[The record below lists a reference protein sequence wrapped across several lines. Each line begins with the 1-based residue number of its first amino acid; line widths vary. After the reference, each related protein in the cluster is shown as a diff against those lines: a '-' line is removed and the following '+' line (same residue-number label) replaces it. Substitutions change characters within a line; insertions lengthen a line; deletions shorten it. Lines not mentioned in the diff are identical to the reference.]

1 MRAAGGRPDGG
12 RRRRRGLAIAAG
24 ALVVGLVA
32 LSVWRAR
39 NANGSL
45 LGHEASLALL
55 PPEYFQPDT
64 RTGATIADLMDH
76 ITNGLVR
83 IEGLQLK
90 IVSYLSAA
98 NLRQGG
104 MNSLPEIGKQLG
116 VEHLIALDPRGPD
129 DAPRVE
135 IRLIEVPTQKV
146 AWAASYMLDTTR
158 FAEIEEDVVSR
169 VSHSFLGRQS
179 REPSLV
185 PARRGGESARLA
197 YLAGQR
203 ALRRR
208 TPEGRIAPAQ
218 MLGALTVLVANP
230 RADHDAVGT
239 GHDRVAEVGDAVDV
253 DERRRRREP
262 QFHERDEAL
271 ASGQHLPVVAVLVEM
286 RDGIVERRG
295 RQVLEAG
302 WVHEVPSLRRAHPA
316 SAGRADRR

>member
-1 MRAAGGRPDGG
+1 
-12 RRRRRGLAIAAG
+12 
-24 ALVVGLVA
+24 
-32 LSVWRAR
+32 
-39 NANGSL
+39 
-45 LGHEASLALL
+45 
-55 PPEYFQPDT
+55 
-64 RTGATIADLMDH
+64 
-76 ITNGLVR
+76 
-83 IEGLQLK
+83 
-90 IVSYLSAA
+90 
-98 NLRQGG
+98 QGG

-208 TPEGRIAPAQ
+208 TPEGVSESIRFFEEAVKLDSSSA
-218 MLGALTVLVANP
+218 A
-230 RADHDAVGT
+230 AVG
-239 GHDRVAEVGDAVDV
+239 GLA
-253 DERRRRREP
+253 
-262 QFHERDEAL
+262 QAL
-271 ASGQHLPVVAVLVEM
+271 ALQLSYGYRTSEPNYAT
-286 RDGIVERRG
+286 
-295 RQVLEAG
+295 AA
-302 WVHEVPSLRRAHPA
+302 RAL
-316 SAGRADRR
+316 GRADRAVRLDPTRGDPVSFRAFIEYLAFAPNGVVRDDF